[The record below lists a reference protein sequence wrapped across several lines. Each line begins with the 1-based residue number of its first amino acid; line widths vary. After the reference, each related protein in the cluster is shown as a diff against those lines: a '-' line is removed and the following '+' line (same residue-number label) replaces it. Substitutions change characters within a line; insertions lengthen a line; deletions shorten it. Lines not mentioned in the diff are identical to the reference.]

1 VRALAL
7 AAILL
12 TASTA
17 HALGPLETTVDQA
30 VRLDTGIDR
39 GLTSF
44 ISYNRILR
52 ANLALEV
59 RFGLPLVVPDPL
71 DSELSVGAEV
81 RLLDRRSFQ
90 LRGQLDLFERTTEN
104 GIFTG
109 LELGGR
115 ATVRAGYFRCAYFV
129 AAELGVEQ
137 GFATYI
143 HHTDWYRETAYP
155 DAEDGWLANSAT
167 IFKPAVLGGGHITP
181 RILLGGRLA
190 LDLDR
195 SGHHGYL
202 PIVLTASL
210 AYAF

>member
-7 AAILL
+7 AVVLL
-12 TASTA
+12 TTSTA

-39 GLTSF
+39 GLTGF
-44 ISYNRILR
+44 VSYNRILR
-52 ANLALEV
+52 TDLALEV
-59 RFGLPLVVPDPL
+59 RFGLPLVVPDPI
-71 DSELSVGAEV
+71 DSELSVGAEA
-81 RLLDRRSFQ
+81 RLYTIRRFE
-90 LRGQLDLFERTTEN
+90 LRAQLDLFERTTEN

-115 ATVRAGYFRCAYFV
+115 ATLRAGYFRCAYFV

-137 GFATYI
+137 GLATYI

-167 IFKPAVLGGGHITP
+167 ILKPALVGGGHITP
-181 RILLGGRLA
+181 RILLGGRLG

-195 SGHHGYL
+195 TGHHGYL